1 MRRGGHRGRT
11 DIAGSKVLS
20 AAITPGRKCT
30 DGFEPSRAVL
40 QTAMITRSCAQ
51 MDSIRVERIPAVLQ
65 TAASTELAYC
75 PDHPNGALGASGAC
89 SAPTGA
95 ERRSNP
101 YLHLEKVATYSDE

>member
-40 QTAMITRSCAQ
+40 QTAMITRSCAR
-51 MDSIRVERIPAVLQ
+51 MDSVRVERTPAVLQ
-65 TAASTELAYC
+65 TAAAPSQLTVRITPAGLEPAL
-75 PDHPNGALGASGAC
+75 PD
-89 SAPTGA
+89 
-95 ERRSNP
+95 
-101 YLHLEKVATYSDE
+101 

>member
-40 QTAMITRSCAQ
+40 QTAMITRSCAR
-51 MDSIRVERIPAVLQ
+51 MDSVRVERTPAVLQ
-65 TAASTELAYC
+65 TAAATESAYC
-75 PDHPNGALGASGAC
+75 PDHPHGTRTRISTLRGWLPEPVSRGGDDD
-89 SAPTGA
+89 SSET
-95 ERRSNP
+95 
-101 YLHLEKVATYSDE
+101 